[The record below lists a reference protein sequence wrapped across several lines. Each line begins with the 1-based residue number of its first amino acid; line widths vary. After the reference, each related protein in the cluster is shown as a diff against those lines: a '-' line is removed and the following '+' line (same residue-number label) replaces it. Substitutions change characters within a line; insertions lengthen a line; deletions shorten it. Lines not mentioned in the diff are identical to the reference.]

1 MPAQNMTKNIYPS
14 DELKPLIEPP
24 VIQVS
29 LNAPILFSYIN
40 DGELIEIVAV
50 GINETGWVTKHG
62 TPVSHKPELPEY
74 IYYMLTKDYRTA
86 HANTVIQMENEE
98 RMQVNKQERTLAF
111 MQIHRQDI
119 SNTRLGCI
127 QFILIIWSVIMFI
140 GIVGA
145 LILMHHQGLF

>member
-1 MPAQNMTKNIYPS
+1 MSAQNLNKNIYPS

-24 VIQVS
+24 VFQVS
-29 LNAPILFSYIN
+29 LNAPTLFSYIN

-74 IYYMLTKDYRTA
+74 IYYMLTEDYRSA
-86 HANTVIQMENEE
+86 YKNTVIQMKNEE

-119 SNTRLGCI
+119 TNSRLGCI
-127 QFILIIWSVIMFI
+127 QGLFILWSVILLA